1 MRQHCS
7 LAYRLN
13 NSAVLSDEGLS
24 RISSAIYKLPP
35 MQTFNEFNFSYDF
48 TTTKQMQTVL
58 RYESFYSHSSY
69 SISKVNP
76 YKCNIQNAY
85 HVNCE
90 SLLQILNVS

>member
-1 MRQHCS
+1 
-7 LAYRLN
+7 
-13 NSAVLSDEGLS
+13 
-24 RISSAIYKLPP
+24 

-58 RYESFYSHSSY
+58 RLRYESFYSHSSY

-76 YKCNIQNAY
+76 YKCNFQNAY

-90 SLLQILNVS
+90 SLLQILNVI